1 MKLTK
6 EQLLGIVR
14 HTVTFI
20 GGLLV
25 MKGLV
30 DDSIVQEILGG
41 VTTLVGA
48 IWSIVDKKKGINFII
63 FKLKTHHKWVFLLC
77 IIFIE

>member
-20 GGLLV
+20 GGILV
-25 MKGLV
+25 MKGIV
-30 DDSIVQEILGG
+30 EDSMVQEILGG

-48 IWSIVDKKKGINFII
+48 IWSIVVKNKN
-63 FKLKTHHKWVFLLC
+63 
-77 IIFIE
+77 

>member
-14 HTVTFI
+14 HAVTFI
-20 GGLLV
+20 GGILV

-30 DDSIVQEILGG
+30 DDSSVQEILGG
-41 VTTLVGA
+41 ATTLAGA
-48 IWSIVDKKKGINFII
+48 IWSIVDKNKA
-63 FKLKTHHKWVFLLC
+63 
-77 IIFIE
+77 

>member
-14 HTVTFI
+14 HAVTFI
-20 GGLLV
+20 GGILV

-30 DDSIVQEILGG
+30 DDSLVQEILGG
-41 VTTLVGA
+41 VTTLAGA
-48 IWSIVDKKKGINFII
+48 IWSIVDKNKS
-63 FKLKTHHKWVFLLC
+63 
-77 IIFIE
+77 

>member
-14 HTVTFI
+14 HAVTFI
-20 GGLLV
+20 GGVLV

-30 DDSIVQEILGG
+30 DDSLVQEILGG
-41 VTTLVGA
+41 ATTLAGA
-48 IWSIVDKKKGINFII
+48 VWSIVNKNKA
-63 FKLKTHHKWVFLLC
+63 
-77 IIFIE
+77 

>member
-14 HTVTFI
+14 HTITFI
-20 GGLLV
+20 GGILV
-25 MKGLV
+25 MKGIV
-30 DDSIVQEILGG
+30 EDSMLQEILGG

-48 IWSIVDKKKGINFII
+48 IWSIVDKKKA
-63 FKLKTHHKWVFLLC
+63 
-77 IIFIE
+77 